1 MDDEEY
7 KPYVAPAVS
16 DLGNVTTLTL
26 GTAGFDRAD
35 DTQYFD

>member
-1 MDDEEY
+1 MNEETDS
-7 KPYVAPAVS
+7 YVAPAVS
-16 DLGNVTTLTL
+16 ELGDVTAVTL

>member
-1 MDDEEY
+1 MDEETGS
-7 KPYVAPAVS
+7 YVAPALS
-16 DLGNVTTLTL
+16 DAGDVTTLTL

>member
-1 MDDEEY
+1 MDEEADL
-7 KPYVAPAVS
+7 YVAPAVS
-16 DLGNVTTLTL
+16 DLGEVTTVTL